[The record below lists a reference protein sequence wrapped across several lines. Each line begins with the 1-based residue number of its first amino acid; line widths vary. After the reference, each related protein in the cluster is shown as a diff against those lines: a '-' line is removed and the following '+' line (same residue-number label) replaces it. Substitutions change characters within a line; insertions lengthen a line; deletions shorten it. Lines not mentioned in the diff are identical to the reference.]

1 MSYKL
6 TVDSHG
12 NILSQYRSPE
22 PLPLHGSV
30 VNGVLCLDSTEVLD
44 MHLKYWDGSDWGLR
58 DAAPTASHVW
68 ESGSWVFSS
77 DRDIAVRSLVMLAI
91 RNKRSSLLTS
101 CDWTQVADSPLTTAE
116 KAEWVTYRQALR
128 DVPED
133 YSSATSLDDV
143 VWPTKP

>member
-6 TVDSHG
+6 TVDTYG

-22 PLPLHGSV
+22 PLPVHGSV
-30 VNGVLCLDSTEVLD
+30 VDGVLCLESTEALD
-44 MHLKYWDGSDWGLR
+44 MHLRHWDGNAWATR
-58 DAAPTASHVW
+58 DPAPDASHVW
-68 ESGSWVFSS
+68 NGSAWVFNS
-77 DRDIAVRSLVMLAI
+77 DRDIAVRSLVMLSI
-91 RNKRSSLLTS
+91 RNRRSSLLTA
-101 CDWTQVADSPLTTAE
+101 CDWTQITDSPLTTAE

-128 DVPED
+128 DIPED